1 MSDTPELV
9 IANGTVVNSFGRR
22 HAHVVV
28 REGRI
33 DQLVDAAEPV
43 PAAHR
48 VIDAAGRLVIPGGVD
63 GHCHVA
69 QITGRF
75 RTLDDYRTTS
85 TAALW
90 GGTTTIIDF
99 GIPRDARETPL
110 AAVLHKK
117 ELARESRC
125 DVALHGSVVSWDE
138 TVPWQLEQLAA
149 EGVRSVKMY
158 TTNRGTTMAD
168 GDTILKVM
176 REMVRLDGLTYIH
189 AEHDPIIADCT
200 EQHADDGRIGIEHL
214 HRTRPELAEEV
225 SVKETLAMA
234 EYTGAPVYF
243 VHQSTPGA
251 VDLVSE
257 ARARGQEAYSETC
270 PHYLTLDN
278 SVYGSVM
285 PEWYAC
291 CPPMRSPQTVAAL
304 RERLADG
311 AIHTVASDHSCY
323 DLTQKR
329 ERTDDIREMPHGLP
343 GVETRMPVTFTA
355 LMEAAG
361 DGEARVED
369 FVEVF
374 AAGPARINALP
385 RKGTIA
391 PGFDADLVIFDPA
404 EERVVDGGALHMGTD
419 FSPFDG
425 RTLTGWP
432 AVVVSAG
439 RVVLDS
445 DGFHDPGAVGRF
457 VPRAGF
463 REHQSAAPSAAA
475 SRRPGHPLGAPMPSA
490 TRPTRIGMIVPSSN
504 TCLEPQSY
512 RILGDRDDVTIHF
525 ARIPV
530 TRIALD
536 KSSDKQFDAAV
547 MRSAAE
553 LLATADV
560 DVIAWNGTSGSWL
573 GADHDRRLV
582 EDITDATGIPA
593 TTSTLAYMEAFR
605 TFGTE
610 RIGLFTPYTG
620 DVNEQIMASYQRDG
634 IKTLDHRFLGL
645 SDNESFAR
653 VADEEMRPGSLE
665 LAAARPDAI
674 IYLCTNLYGA
684 NITAEI
690 EAATGVPVLD
700 SVAVT
705 LWHCLKM
712 AGAPLLD
719 PRWGRLLG
727 N

>member
-1 MSDTPELV
+1 MSHTPDLV

-22 HAHVVV
+22 DAHVVV
-28 REGRI
+28 HGGTI
-33 DQLVDAAEPV
+33 VHLVDASEQVPV
-43 PAAHR
+43 AAKT
-48 VIDAAGRLVIPGGVD
+48 IDAAGRMVIPGGVD

-69 QITGRF
+69 QVTGRF

-99 GIPRDARETPL
+99 GIPRDARETPFE
-110 AAVLHKK
+110 AVLSKK
-117 ELARESRC
+117 ALARESRC
-125 DVALHGSVVSWDE
+125 DVALHGSVIAWDE
-138 TVPWQLEQLAA
+138 TMPWQLEQLVA

-189 AEHDPIIADCT
+189 AEHDPIVADCT
-200 EQHADDGRIGIEHL
+200 QQHADDGRIGIGHL

-251 VDLVSE
+251 VDLVTE
-257 ARARGQEAYSETC
+257 ARSRGQEAYSETC
-270 PHYLTLDN
+270 PHYLTLDD

-304 RERLADG
+304 RDRLADG

-355 LMEAAG
+355 LMEAAR
-361 DGEARVED
+361 EARVED

-404 EERVVDGGALHMGTD
+404 EERAVDAAALHMGTD

-432 AVVVSAG
+432 AVVISAG
-439 RVVLDS
+439 RVVVDS
-445 DGFHDPGAVGRF
+445 DGFHDPGPVGRF
-457 VPRAGF
+457 VPRLGF
-463 REHQSAAPSAAA
+463 REHQAA
-475 SRRPGHPLGAPMPSA
+475 SISVHTPAA
-490 TRPTRIGMIVPSSN
+490 QTTR
-504 TCLEPQSY
+504 
-512 RILGDRDDVTIHF
+512 
-525 ARIPV
+525 
-530 TRIALD
+530 
-536 KSSDKQFDAAV
+536 
-547 MRSAAE
+547 
-553 LLATADV
+553 
-560 DVIAWNGTSGSWL
+560 
-573 GADHDRRLV
+573 
-582 EDITDATGIPA
+582 
-593 TTSTLAYMEAFR
+593 
-605 TFGTE
+605 
-610 RIGLFTPYTG
+610 
-620 DVNEQIMASYQRDG
+620 
-634 IKTLDHRFLGL
+634 
-645 SDNESFAR
+645 
-653 VADEEMRPGSLE
+653 
-665 LAAARPDAI
+665 
-674 IYLCTNLYGA
+674 
-684 NITAEI
+684 
-690 EAATGVPVLD
+690 
-700 SVAVT
+700 
-705 LWHCLKM
+705 
-712 AGAPLLD
+712 
-719 PRWGRLLG
+719 
-727 N
+727 